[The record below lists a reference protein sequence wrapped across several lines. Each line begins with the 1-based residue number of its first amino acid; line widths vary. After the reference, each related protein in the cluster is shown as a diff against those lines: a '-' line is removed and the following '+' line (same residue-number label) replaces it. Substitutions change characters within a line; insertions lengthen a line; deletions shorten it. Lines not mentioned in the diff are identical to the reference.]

1 MSDYFK
7 QPSENEMTEIK
18 QELVDTDIDLSIPDA
33 SAASNL
39 KPLNW
44 QKGDIAMSPTHF
56 YMIYNDPADGL
67 TVKWTNRVTNE
78 SGARSDFSSRE
89 DAQDWIKNADLTEN
103 KGVDHVA
110 TTA

>member
-18 QELVDTDIDLSIPDA
+18 QELVDTDIDLSLPCD

-89 DAQDWIKNADLTEN
+89 DAQDWIKNADCAANL
-103 KGVDHVA
+103 
-110 TTA
+110 